1 MQPFEPLFRNPHAQ
15 TVMGHLW
22 KRPAGE
28 AVFPVHRWLRQT
40 EPDAWILLESQHPAS
55 AAAGEIVLIHG
66 LEGSGQSNYMRGVGF
81 AALAAGY
88 ATSRF
93 NLRACGGTER
103 LCRTLYH
110 AGLTSDLLAVLRE
123 YQREGRAPVWLVGFS
138 LGGNI
143 ALKLAGELGEGAH
156 PLIRGVCAI
165 STPLDL
171 AACTRRL
178 GDVENRFYERRF
190 LRHMRARACRTGR
203 YTAADFAGI
212 RSLIEA
218 DDRITAPSFG
228 FGNAANYYRT
238 QSAIHYLADIRIPT
252 ILIQAQDDIFVP
264 FDIYASSA
272 VSANPWVRLITTAHG
287 GHLGFIGRKPY
298 AFWMGHAVLDWIRE
312 QSAAGMPAGTR
323 AR

>member
-1 MQPFEPLFRNPHAQ
+1 MQKFDPLFRNPHAQ
-15 TVMGHLW
+15 TIMGHLW
-22 KRPAGE
+22 KRHASE
-28 AVFPVHRWLRQT
+28 AIFPVQQRLRQT
-40 EPDAWILLESQHPAS
+40 EPDTWILVESQHPAG
-55 AAAGEIVLIHG
+55 APAGEIVMVHG
-66 LEGSGQSNYMRGVGF
+66 MEGSGQSNYMRGLSF

-88 ATSRF
+88 AASRF

-123 YQREGRAPVWLVGFS
+123 FQGEDRAPVWLVGFS
-138 LGGNI
+138 LGGNVV
-143 ALKLAGELGEGAH
+143 LKLAGELGETAGR
-156 PLIRGVCAI
+156 LIRGVCAI
-165 STPLDL
+165 SAPLDL

-178 GDVENRFYERRF
+178 ASPENRLYERRF
-190 LRHMRARACRTGR
+190 LREMRARAYRTGR

-238 QSAIHYLADIRIPT
+238 QSAIHYLPDIRVPT
-252 ILIQAQDDIFVP
+252 LLIQARDDVFIP
-264 FDIYASSA
+264 FETYASAAISR
-272 VSANPWVRLITTAHG
+272 NPRIKLVITGHG
-287 GHLGFIGRKPY
+287 GHLGFIGRNPHR
-298 AFWMGHAVLDWIRE
+298 FWMDHAVLDWIGG
-312 QSAAGMPAGTR
+312 QNATGMPAGSH